1 MYLLMVV
8 ALMGALPIL
17 SVVADVSL
25 HGGADVAFVVA
36 RWFVFWSV
44 GVRLLTA
51 GLRQAAN
58 PAFTGQTLF
67 RISDLASLKIVR
79 ELGFAN
85 LAIGVLGVVALF
97 EPDWV
102 IPAALAGGLF
112 YGLAGVQHAMNKGR
126 ERLADIAMVSDLF
139 VFLVLAACLVALFL
153 RHLSG

>member
-1 MYLLMVV
+1 MYLLVVV

-17 SVVADVSL
+17 SAVADVSL
-25 HGGADVAFVVA
+25 HGGTDVAFVVA

-51 GLRQAAN
+51 GLRQVAN
-58 PAFTGQTLF
+58 PAFTAQSLF
-67 RISDLASLKIVR
+67 GISDPASLKIVR

-85 LAIGVLGVVALF
+85 LAIGALGVIALF

-102 IPAALAGGLF
+102 IPAAIAGGLF

-139 VFLVLAACLVALFL
+139 VFLVLATCLAAALL
-153 RHLSG
+153 RQGSG

>member
-17 SVVADVSL
+17 SVIAEVFK
-25 HGGADVAFVVA
+25 HGGADIAFVVA

-58 PAFTGQTLF
+58 PAFTAQTLF
-67 RISDLASLKIVR
+67 RISDAGSLKIVR

-85 LAIGVLGVVALF
+85 LAIGVLGVAALF
-97 EPDWV
+97 EPSWI
-102 IPAALAGGLF
+102 IPAALVGALF
-112 YGLAGVQHAMNKGR
+112 FGLAGVQHAMNKGR
-126 ERLADIAMVSDLF
+126 ERLADFAMASDLF
-139 VFLVLAACLVALFL
+139 VFLVLAACLVAAFL
-153 RHLSG
+153 RQVSG